1 MTTLKQMK
9 QEFEKLRKEFLI
21 LKKGKKYRYVDYFPR
36 GWFLIDG
43 TNALFLGRNWQLAN
57 VKLLTLN
64 PNKRFSNQAVG
75 FYLPPALYCGSNY
88 CQVLEMGFEESI
100 FPALVEMRKA
110 DFWDLRPP

>member
-9 QEFEKLRKEFLI
+9 QEFEELRKEFLI
-21 LKKGKKYRYVDYFPR
+21 LKKGKKYRYVHYFPK

-43 TNALFLGRNWQLAN
+43 SKALFLGKNWQLAN

-64 PNKRFSNQAVG
+64 KNKRFSNQPVG
-75 FYLPPALYCGSNY
+75 FYLPPALFCGKNHLE
-88 CQVLEMGFEESI
+88 VLEMGFEESI
-100 FPALVEMRKA
+100 FPVLVEMRKI